1 MTPHVTSRHAN
12 SALHSVSMETRY
24 VAATEGCDDRIRGD
38 SQLWPGRRP
47 ARGVVGG
54 HNAANVELLSAV
66 WD

>member
-1 MTPHVTSRHAN
+1 
-12 SALHSVSMETRY
+12 METRY
-24 VAATEGCDDRIRGD
+24 VAATGGCDDRIRGD